1 MNNPKLRNLK
11 WIFVFVLGKVGGRTK
26 DDEMNAAEAKQVNDI
41 LIGNINDNYLNNTIK
56 IYMAQLSA
64 SILTAKYTLKTDDDV
79 YVRITSVG

>member
-41 LIGNINDNYLNNTIK
+41 LIGNINDKYLNNTIK
-56 IYMAQLSA
+56 F
-64 SILTAKYTLKTDDDV
+64 
-79 YVRITSVG
+79 